1 MSMRANPTVIGLF
14 MIGALGLTVVGVAAL
29 ASGSWLNNESTFVS
43 YFNESVNG
51 LEVGA
56 AVKFQ
61 GVPVGRVTDLLIQ
74 IGEKDKT
81 FQVPVQYDVDLA
93 RLTSVGG
100 DFIHLND
107 RQVLRDQID
116 DGLRAQL
123 QMESIVTGQL
133 YIELVYRPEATTPNL
148 EGRPTA
154 YPEIPTSPSLLAAFG
169 SQAGSVVGDVLKVL
183 IRVNEMLDSVNVREI
198 NRSVVASAAAVER
211 LANSQELQA
220 AIEGVPAMTAQ
231 FTSTMSGMQAL
242 IERLDGAVGPLQGQM
257 ENTNAELTRT
267 LQTVRQAMDGPA
279 RAGLDRLRGR
289 IPDGGGHGQPQGG
302 CGRDAGALPLAG
314 TESRHADPREEVRW
328 TLRCGIRRGR
338 PTGSASTSPW
348 A

>member
-1 MSMRANPTVIGLF
+1 MSTRANPTRIGLF
-14 MIGALGLTVVGVAAL
+14 MIGAIVLAVVGVASL
-29 ASGSWLNNESTFVS
+29 ASTSWMNKESTFVS

-81 FQVPVQYDVDLA
+81 FQVPVRYDVDLA

-100 DFIHLND
+100 GFIHLND
-107 RQVLRDQID
+107 DGVLRQQIA

-133 YIELVYRPEATTPNL
+133 YIELVYRADAAPPKL
-148 EGRPTA
+148 ERRLSA

-169 SQAGSVVGDVLKVL
+169 SQAGSVVSDVLKVL

-211 LANSQELQA
+211 LAGSKELQA
-220 AIEGVPAMTAQ
+220 AIDGVPEMTAQ
-231 FTSTMSGMQAL
+231 FTRTMSGIQTLA
-242 IERLDGAVGPLQGQM
+242 ERLDAAVGPLQGQM
-257 ENTNAELTRT
+257 DSTNAELTRT
-267 LQTVRQAMDGPA
+267 LQAMRQAMEDVRGLLSSDSGVGYQMEGA
-279 RAGLDRLRGR
+279 MSSLKEAADAMRALSFSLERNPDMLIRGR
-289 IPDGGGHGQPQGG
+289 KSGGH
-302 CGRDAGALPLAG
+302 
-314 TESRHADPREEVRW
+314 
-328 TLRCGIRRGR
+328 
-338 PTGSASTSPW
+338 
-348 A
+348 